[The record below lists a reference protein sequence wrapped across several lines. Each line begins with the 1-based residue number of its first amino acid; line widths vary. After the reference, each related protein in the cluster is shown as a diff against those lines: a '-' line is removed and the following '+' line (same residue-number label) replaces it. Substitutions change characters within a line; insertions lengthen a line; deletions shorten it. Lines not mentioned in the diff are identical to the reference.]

1 MKQNTHIIIL
11 GGGQTAAY
19 ASKEIRKIDTSS
31 KLTIISE
38 EKYLP
43 YERPPLS
50 KDCLLGKMNFD
61 QCLFFP
67 ESFYLENKIE
77 FINNT
82 KIIDIN
88 FEDKKLFSSKNFY
101 SYSKLLI
108 ATGSTNRNLIV
119 DEEEILPDEN
129 LIYLRNVKES
139 ETIKSKM
146 KSANNILIIGGGF
159 IGLEIASSASQLGK
173 KVTIL
178 ERRNQLMGRVIP
190 SEIAKLIQDRHQ
202 NNGTKIYL
210 SVEIKKINKHQN
222 NSYEV
227 LLDSDEKLETDLLI
241 IGIGSSP
248 DTTIY
253 KNKSLDIDNGI
264 ITDEFSQTSIENV
277 FAAGDVANFFH
288 PFYGLHMRLE
298 SFKHAQNHGINAG
311 KNIVGKK
318 TSYTEIPWMWSDQF
332 ELNLQMTGICSDY
345 ETIVQRGN
353 SVKDGIIYFFLK
365 NRRIIG
371 ACGVGIGGKIGRD
384 IRLAGKLS
392 KEKIKITKEI
402 LSNKNQKLNKIS

>member
-139 ETIKSKM
+139 ETIKSKI

-178 ERRNQLMGRVIP
+178 ERRNQLMGRIIP

-210 SVEIKKINKHQN
+210 SVEIKKINKNQN

>member
-277 FAAGDVANFFH
+277 CAAGDVANFFH

>member
-19 ASKEIRKIDTSS
+19 ASKEIRKIDTYS

-139 ETIKSKM
+139 ETIKSKI

-210 SVEIKKINKHQN
+210 SVEIKKINKNQN

-311 KNIVGKK
+311 KNIVGRKN
-318 TSYTEIPWMWSDQF
+318 TYTEIPWMWSDQF

>member
-119 DEEEILPDEN
+119 DEEEILPDKN

-190 SEIAKLIQDRHQ
+190 SEIAKLIQDKHQ

-210 SVEIKKINKHQN
+210 SVEIKKINKNQN

-264 ITDEFSQTSIENV
+264 ITNEFSQTSIENV

>member
-139 ETIKSKM
+139 ETIKSKI

-178 ERRNQLMGRVIP
+178 ERGNQLMGRVIP

-210 SVEIKKINKHQN
+210 SVEIKKINKNQN

>member
-139 ETIKSKM
+139 ETIKSKI

-178 ERRNQLMGRVIP
+178 ERGNQLMGRVIP
-190 SEIAKLIQDRHQ
+190 SEIAKLIQDKHQ

-210 SVEIKKINKHQN
+210 SVEIKKINKNQN

-264 ITDEFSQTSIENV
+264 ITNEFSQTSIENV

>member
-210 SVEIKKINKHQN
+210 SVEIKKINKNQN

-264 ITDEFSQTSIENV
+264 ITNEFSQTSIANV

>member
-1 MKQNTHIIIL
+1 VKQNTHIIIL

-210 SVEIKKINKHQN
+210 SVEIKKINKNQN

>member
-19 ASKEIRKIDTSS
+19 ASKEIRKIDTYS

-210 SVEIKKINKHQN
+210 SVEIKKINKNQN

-264 ITDEFSQTSIENV
+264 ITNEFSQTSIENV

>member
-19 ASKEIRKIDTSS
+19 ASKEIRKINTSS

-159 IGLEIASSASQLGK
+159 IGLEIASTASQLGK

-264 ITDEFSQTSIENV
+264 ITNEFSQTSIENV

>member
-101 SYSKLLI
+101 SYNKLLI
-108 ATGSTNRNLIV
+108 ATGSTNKNLIV

-178 ERRNQLMGRVIP
+178 ERGNQLMGRVIP

-210 SVEIKKINKHQN
+210 SVEIKKINKNQN

>member
-19 ASKEIRKIDTSS
+19 ASKEIRKIDTYS

-210 SVEIKKINKHQN
+210 SVEIKKINKNQN

-264 ITDEFSQTSIENV
+264 ITDEFSQTSIKNV

-345 ETIVQRGN
+345 ETIIQRGN
-353 SVKDGIIYFFLK
+353 SVTDGIIYFFLK